1 MFTMSK
7 RQTPVIIELCTTIEE
22 NGEKEYHKVEQR
34 GTFYRKGHIDV
45 LTYVEAGEGMPTVSN
60 LLTIQ
65 PNKVNLKRSGNVK
78 MNQQFLLN
86 KKTENIVKHPYG
98 SLYME
103 TFTTKIVYE
112 PIQPAKVGNLYIAY
126 EIKLNDQHTRRQKI
140 NLIIKKEDNKA

>member
-1 MFTMSK
+1 MVK
-7 RQTPVIIELCTTIEE
+7 QQIPVIIKLYTTIEE
-22 NGEKEYHKVEQR
+22 NGEKEYHNIEQR
-34 GTFYRKGHIDV
+34 GTFYRRGHIDV
-45 LTYVEAGEGMPTVSN
+45 LMYEEAGEEMSTVSN

-98 SLYME
+98 SLHME

-112 PIQPAKVGNLYIAY
+112 PIQPAKVGSLHIAY
-126 EIKLNDQHTRRQKI
+126 KIKLNDQHTRRQQI
-140 NLIIKKEDNKA
+140 DLIIKKEDKA